1 MRGLLTHETAEEV
14 SLKSLEDGRVVKVK
28 PGEVKKRTRGL
39 SLMVPD
45 LAEMLGKRNLRD
57 LIEYLA
63 GLR

>member
-1 MRGLLTHETAEEV
+1 M
-14 SLKSLEDGRVVKVK
+14 VKVK